1 MAAARIGFLCGC
13 HVVTAL
19 QMNNAMTKDKIFNW
33 RFCLCCGIF
42 IWFLVNLL
50 QGIFTEIQEDEAYYA
65 LFGEHLAWGYY
76 DHPPMVA
83 LMTFLSSH
91 LFKGYL
97 SIRFLTVLLHG
108 ATVLL

>member
-1 MAAARIGFLCGC
+1 
-13 HVVTAL
+13 
-19 QMNNAMTKDKIFNW
+19 MNNAMTKDKIFNW

-42 IWFLVNLL
+42 IWFLINLL

-83 LMTFLSSH
+83 LMTFLSSV
-91 LFKGYL
+91 LFSDAVFRQLG
-97 SIRFLTVLLHG
+97 REVFHDCCVLFVAMG
-108 ATVLL
+108 DVESDTGP